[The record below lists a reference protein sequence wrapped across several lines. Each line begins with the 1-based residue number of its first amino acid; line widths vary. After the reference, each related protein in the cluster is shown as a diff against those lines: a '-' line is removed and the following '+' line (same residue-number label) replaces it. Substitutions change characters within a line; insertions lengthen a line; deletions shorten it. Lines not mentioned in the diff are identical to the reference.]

1 MITWSC
7 QNIIKGLLIFPHA
20 VMCTMCMHVHYY
32 VLTSIVLQM
41 GCKKGKSWS
50 STFGLHF
57 ASLGHKEFKIGLL
70 QSLIL
75 LHLLLIVSIHCLYWL
90 QWDWMLNSE
99 PETQFKLCWQI
110 LSHYVVRNW
119 PAKNSKAL
127 RIVKVTK
134 IQSVYDFIDWSIHRL
149 YWLQWAWM
157 LNFSE
162 PEAQSKVTK
171 IQSVISIYFCLSGKK
186 ET

>member
-1 MITWSC
+1 
-7 QNIIKGLLIFPHA
+7 
-20 VMCTMCMHVHYY
+20 MCMHVHYY

-57 ASLGHKEFKIGLL
+57 ASLGHKEFKIGL
-70 QSLIL
+70 QSF

-119 PAKNSKAL
+119 PAKNPRLELYLKVDKNL
-127 RIVKVTK
+127 KRISFSWYGQKRKYKLSFKLLHRMINVSFLSERQKKTEITPWILV
-134 IQSVYDFIDWSIHRL
+134 SFDWARD
-149 YWLQWAWM
+149 
-157 LNFSE
+157 
-162 PEAQSKVTK
+162 
-171 IQSVISIYFCLSGKK
+171 
-186 ET
+186 

>member
-110 LSHYVVRNW
+110 LSHYVVRNC
-119 PAKNSKAL
+119 PSKSSKAL

-134 IQSVYDFIDWSIHRL
+134 IQSVYVLIILIVSIHFL
-149 YWLQWAWM
+149 YWLKWAWM
-157 LNFSE
+157 LNSE
-162 PEAQSKVTK
+162 PANP
-171 IQSVISIYFCLSGKK
+171 I
-186 ET
+186 

>member
-1 MITWSC
+1 M
-7 QNIIKGLLIFPHA
+7 KLLGLFLIRCVFTKKTESAKVRPKIVKTRTGKNRGLPKHCA
-20 VMCTMCMHVHYY
+20 MCMHVHYY

-127 RIVKVTK
+127 RIVKVAK
-134 IQSVYDFIDWSIHRL
+134 IQSVFCTFFWLCQYIDFIDCNGL
-149 YWLQWAWM
+149 
-157 LNFSE
+157 E
-162 PEAQSKVTK
+162 
-171 IQSVISIYFCLSGKK
+171 C
-186 ET
+186 

>member
-1 MITWSC
+1 MLYDQILNQNYMITWSC
-7 QNIIKGLLIFPHA
+7 QNIIKGPLIFPHA

-99 PETQFKLCWQI
+99 PETQFKLFWHIFHRICQK
-110 LSHYVVRNW
+110 LACKKSEARVVNFD
-119 PAKNSKAL
+119 
-127 RIVKVTK
+127 K
-134 IQSVYDFIDWSIHRL
+134 I
-149 YWLQWAWM
+149 
-157 LNFSE
+157 
-162 PEAQSKVTK
+162 
-171 IQSVISIYFCLSGKK
+171 
-186 ET
+186 